1 MKKNLVALICFG
13 ILLLSA
19 IMTPISHAAT
29 PEEISEAIETGL
41 EWLVTAQWPDD
52 GGWGSPPEWDRTAM
66 TGLAL
71 IKLCDRAYELG
82 YDSPF
87 DTEYMYSENVRMGWE
102 FIFSVN
108 PVGGGANHIEIYAT
122 SIQDHT
128 LGYSGTLDDP
138 DSNGNGYS
146 LCFYNTIGYYTTYT
160 TGTILMALEACGTPG
175 RLNEGGFDFNGDAA
189 PDTYLEIS
197 QELADWIAFGQVD
210 TGPREGGWEYHRVD
224 NGGGWPDNSNGGY
237 AVLGLAA
244 AEGMGCVVPTWVKT
258 ELSGYLDYIQ
268 NDPGPLDDGG
278 EIDPDGG
285 SGYNDPWFWV
295 NELKTGNLLFQF
307 KYCGD
312 DPSST
317 RFQNALNYVERH
329 WNDLGFTGGM
339 EPGWRANNNYDDDG
353 DGLIDEDP
361 FDWLDNDGDG
371 LLDEDWP
378 TPNYQAMYCLM
389 KGLVFGGVTKLD
401 LDGDG
406 VPEHD
411 WYQEFAQMI
420 VDTQMNNRWED
431 MSWGNDIC
439 DTCWALLTLERIV
452 PPIKIVIDI
461 KPGSDP
467 NGLNPN
473 NKGVVPVAIVTTE
486 GFDASTVDHCT
497 VRFGPDLAAP
507 THKGC
512 CGHMED
518 YDGDGDLDAIY
529 HFKTQET
536 GIEMGDTEATL
547 IGKTI
552 DGLDFVGTD
561 SVKTAG
567 PKK

>member
-13 ILLLSA
+13 ILLTSA
-19 IMTPISHAAT
+19 TMTPISYAAT
-29 PEEISEAIETGL
+29 PEEITAAIETGL
-41 EWLVTAQWPDD
+41 AWLATAQWPDD

-87 DTEYMYSENVRMGWE
+87 DPGYMYSDNVQRGWE
-102 FIFSVN
+102 FIFSVD
-108 PVGGGANHIEIYAT
+108 PVGGGANHVELHAT
-122 SIQDHT
+122 SVQNHVA
-128 LGYSGTLDDP
+128 GYSGTLDDP

-146 LCFYNTIGYYTTYT
+146 LCFYSTNGYHSTYT
-160 TGTILMALEACGTPG
+160 TGIMLMALEACGTPG
-175 RLNEGGFDFNGDAA
+175 RQNEGGLDFNGDAS
-189 PDTYLEIS
+189 PDTYIEIA
-197 QELADWIAFGQVD
+197 QELADWLAFGQVD
-210 TGPREGGWEYHRVD
+210 LGPREGGWEYHMVD
-224 NGGGWPDNSNGGY
+224 NDSGWPDNSNGGY

-244 AEGMGCVVPTWVKT
+244 AEGMGCIVPAWVKT
-258 ELSGYLDYIQ
+258 EMSGYLDYIQ
-268 NDPGPLDDGG
+268 NDPGPLDDDG
-278 EIDPDGG
+278 ETDPDGG
-285 SGYNDPWFWV
+285 SGYVDPWSWV
-295 NELKTGNLLFQF
+295 NELKTGNLLFQLR
-307 KYCGD
+307 YCGD

-329 WNDLGFTGGM
+329 WNDLGFNWNM

-361 FDWLDNDGDG
+361 LDGLDNDGDG
-371 LLDEDWP
+371 FVDEDMP
-378 TPNYQAMYCLM
+378 TPNFQAMYCLM
-389 KGLVFGGVTKLD
+389 KGLVFGGVSKLD
-401 LDGDG
+401 LDGDD

-420 VDTQMNNRWED
+420 VDTQMNSRWED

-439 DTCWALLTLERIV
+439 DTCWALLTLERVV
-452 PPIKIVIDI
+452 PPIEIVIDI

-467 NGLNPN
+467 NGLNPSS
-473 NKGVVPVAIVTTE
+473 KGVVPVAIVTTDE
-486 GFDASTVDHCT
+486 FDASTVDHCT

-507 THKGC
+507 THRGC

-518 YDGDGDLDAIY
+518 IDGDGDLDAIY

-547 IGKTI
+547 VGKTV